1 MFTLAPGVTLS
12 QVEDGLTWMIT
23 VAMVESA
30 VLTVMFW
37 AGLTPPLG
45 MLLNVSG
52 VLGLVSGGLTVS
64 TGCADAVSEQPKTAK
79 AARAANIKGLGQFM
93 TYLASSTRR
102 WSAIRLPFDYKTNR
116 DENVLLADLA
126 RTSVNP
132 AGRPAAAER
141 LLWNM
146 LPDFQDCAIRAV
158 NLTRFYRSGGADL
171 VVFSGLNFEVARGE
185 RLALV
190 GESGAGKSTLLH
202 LLGGLDRPTEGEI
215 YFGQKDICKL
225 SEAGLAEFRNREVGF
240 VWQIHSLLAE
250 FSALENVM
258 MPLLIRGQAREA
270 AEPVALARLGEVGL
284 QNRASHRAG
293 ELSGGEQQRVVLARA
308 LAGDPGV
315 LLADEPTGSLDF
327 RTGEMIMDLLEDL
340 HRSRRLTSIHVTHNL
355 NFAKRADRVLA
366 LERGQLVLAPLSSD
380 SQEGR
385 AYV

>member
-1 MFTLAPGVTLS
+1 M
-12 QVEDGLTWMIT
+12 
-23 VAMVESA
+23 
-30 VLTVMFW
+30 
-37 AGLTPPLG
+37 PP
-45 MLLNVSG
+45 
-52 VLGLVSGGLTVS
+52 
-64 TGCADAVSEQPKTAK
+64 
-79 AARAANIKGLGQFM
+79 
-93 TYLASSTRR
+93 
-102 WSAIRLPFDYKTNR
+102 
-116 DENVLLADLA
+116 DL
-126 RTSVNP
+126 R
-132 AGRPAAAER
+132 
-141 LLWNM
+141 
-146 LPDFQDCAIRAV
+146 DCAIRAA
-158 NLTRFYRSGGADL
+158 NLARFYRSGGADL

-258 MPLLIRGQAREA
+258 MPLLIRGEAREA
-270 AEPVALARLGEVGL
+270 AEPVALARLDEVGL
-284 QNRASHRAG
+284 RNRAWHRAG

-366 LERGQLVLAPLSSD
+366 LERGRLLTLEREQLMSDPLSSD

-385 AYV
+385 TYV